1 MKLSYNWLKDY
12 LTIDLQPNELSIL
25 LTDIGL
31 EVESVE
37 QVQRVKGGMEGLV
50 VGEVLSAEKHPE
62 ADKLTLTMVSIG
74 DAEPLPIV
82 CGAPNVASGQKV
94 VVATVGTTLY
104 PIEGEPFVIK
114 KAKIRGAISM
124 GMICAEDEIGIGAD
138 HSGIIVL
145 PSDTVVGT
153 PAKDVFHLS
162 DDYVYEIGLTANRSD
177 ATCHVGIAKDLYAAL
192 IIRPE
197 YSSRLGDIRVNMPDV
212 SAFAVAENRLP
223 IAVEVRDTAACCRY
237 VGVAIDNIQVAE
249 SPEWLQQRLQAVGI
263 RAINNIVDITN
274 YVLYELGQ
282 PLHAFDADRI
292 AKHRVYVE
300 TLAQGTEF
308 VGLDG
313 QRRSLHAEDLM
324 ICDGNHSPMCIA
336 GVFGGVD
343 SGVTERTTRIFL
355 ESACFDPKRTRRSSE
370 RHNLR
375 TEAATRFEKGADPN
389 IQSYALQRA
398 ALLICELAGGVI
410 ASDITD
416 IYPEKIEKRQVRLS
430 YRNLQR
436 LTGANLSPDEVRRI
450 ADALEMDV
458 VAQDK
463 DSLTL
468 AVPTN
473 KADVTR
479 ECDVIE
485 EIIRIYGLN
494 NIALPAT
501 LHSIT
506 SHNEQPDRRVL
517 LHRAADH
524 LAANGYLEI
533 MATSIANARYY
544 TDDDVRA
551 VRLLK
556 SLNANYDVLRQT
568 LLFGGL
574 EAIALNQNHRHSDLQ
589 LFEYGK
595 VYAIE
600 PKGSSENPHY
610 VEENR
615 MAIWLTGDTTQEH
628 WRQKS
633 RKADFYDLQ
642 AIVQQVLQCIGINI
656 SSTTLIEEHAHLSY
670 GLQWAVG
677 KKIVATLG
685 AVSKKWQQQFDVKNE
700 VFFAEIAWDTVLQIA
715 ATQKNGYKPIV
726 KYPTVRRD
734 LSLLIDKSVRY
745 DRILDI
751 ARKSAKQWLRSAE
764 LVDVYEDESKLGA
777 GKKSYAVAF
786 YLQDDTRTL
795 TDIDIDKTMQKILRD
810 LEQQVGATLR
820 Q

>member
-12 LTIDLQPNELSIL
+12 LAIDLQPNELSIL

-74 DAEPLPIV
+74 GTEPLPIV
-82 CGAPNVASGQKV
+82 CGAPNVAAGQKV

-104 PIEGEPFVIK
+104 PMEGEPFVIK
-114 KAKIRGAISM
+114 KAKIRGAASM

-153 PAKDVFHLS
+153 PAKEVFHLS

-197 YSSRLGDIRVNMPDV
+197 YSRLGDIQVKMPDV

-223 IAVEVRDTAACCRY
+223 IAVEVRDTAGCRRY

-292 AKHRVYVE
+292 AKHCVYVE

-313 QRRSLHAEDLM
+313 HKRSLHTEDLM

-336 GVFGGVD
+336 GVFGGAD
-343 SGVTERTTRIFL
+343 SGVTDSTTRIFL
-355 ESACFDPKRTRRSSE
+355 ESAYFDPKRTRRSSE

-410 ASDITD
+410 ASNIID

-468 AVPTN
+468 AIPTN

-494 NIALPAT
+494 NITLPTT

-517 LHRAADH
+517 FHRAADH

-544 TDDDVRA
+544 ADDDVRA

-556 SLNANYDVLRQT
+556 SLNADYDVLRQT

-595 VYAIE
+595 VYAID
-600 PKGSSENPHY
+600 PKGSPENPHY

-615 MAIWLTGDTTQEH
+615 LAIWLTGDTTQEH
-628 WRQKS
+628 WRQKT

-642 AIVQQVLQCIGINI
+642 AIVQQVLQCVGVSI
-656 SSTTLIEEHAHLSY
+656 SSTAFIEEHAHLGY

-700 VFFAEIAWDTVLQIA
+700 VFFAEIAWDIVLQIA
-715 ATQKNGYKPIV
+715 ATQKKGYKPIV

-745 DRILDI
+745 DQILDI

-795 TDIDIDKTMQKILRD
+795 TDTDIDKTMQKMLRD
-810 LEQQVGATLR
+810 LEQQIGATLR